1 MQLRYRHSVIISV
14 IISVVAIVG
23 GAACGS
29 TTATTTATVP
39 LTQDQ
44 FIQQADAICKAD
56 TATIAAAAVALGD
69 SPTVQQQQQWIT
81 GTVVPLYSH
90 TAAAVGALTPPKEI
104 ASKVTAWLTQF
115 KQAITEAK
123 SNPEAMLSGAGAMP
137 TVYHRAIELGLQ
149 DCGQAPKK

>member
-1 MQLRYRHSVIISV
+1 MHTRHLRSVIAAVAMISV
-14 IISVVAIVG
+14 AS
-23 GAACGS
+23 CGS
-29 TTATTTATVP
+29 TSATTAATVP

-56 TATIAAAAVALGD
+56 TATIVAAAVALGD
-69 SPTVQQQQQWIT
+69 SPTLQQQQQWIT

-90 TAAAVGALTPPKEI
+90 TVAAVGALSPPKEI

-115 KQAITEAK
+115 KQAITEAR

-137 TVYHRAIELGLQ
+137 TVYNRANELGLV